1 MTACSRAS
9 GEARR
14 QAPDWGTLQPWEL
27 ASLGVCGVSED
38 DSVER
43 LSVTEAA
50 ERLGVTRDAIHKR
63 IRMGSIEHEQGA
75 DGRFYV
81 YVDTSTTAADTSTD
95 VTIDDRTDL
104 LIAEMQDRIRSLE
117 EANRENRRIIAALTS
132 RIPPMEAPASPE
144 SPQAPETATEQPGR
158 VEPQAAVESQ
168 QEATETATD
177 EQQGRGPIPDTAE
190 GRETGSERPWW
201 RRVFG
206 G

>member
-1 MTACSRAS
+1 
-9 GEARR
+9 
-14 QAPDWGTLQPWEL
+14 
-27 ASLGVCGVSED
+27 VSED

-63 IRMGSIEHEQGA
+63 IRIGSIEHEQGA

-81 YVDTSTTAADTSTD
+81 YVGTSTTAADTSTD
-95 VTIDDRTDL
+95 VSIDDRTDL

-144 SPQAPETATEQPGR
+144 SPQAPGTATEQPGR
-158 VEPQAAVESQ
+158 VEPQRAVEEP
-168 QEATETATD
+168 QEAGA
-177 EQQGRGPIPDTAE
+177 RV
-190 GRETGSERPWW
+190 SWW
-201 RRVFG
+201 RRFFSG
-206 G
+206 

>member
-1 MTACSRAS
+1 M
-9 GEARR
+9 
-14 QAPDWGTLQPWEL
+14 
-27 ASLGVCGVSED
+27 SED

-81 YVDTSTTAADTSTD
+81 YVDASTTAADTSTD
-95 VTIDDRTDL
+95 LSVDDRTDL

-144 SPQAPETATEQPGR
+144 SSQAPGTATEQPGR
-158 VEPQAAVESQ
+158 VEPQAPLEGAQAEPSG
-168 QEATETATD
+168 ATE
-177 EQQGRGPIPDTAE
+177 R
-190 GRETGSERPWW
+190 RSWW
-201 RRVFG
+201 RRMFG
-206 G
+206 FD

>member
-1 MTACSRAS
+1 M
-9 GEARR
+9 
-14 QAPDWGTLQPWEL
+14 
-27 ASLGVCGVSED
+27 SED

-63 IRMGSIEHEQGA
+63 IRMGSIEHEQDA

-81 YVDTSTTAADTSTD
+81 YVDASTTAADTSTGD
-95 VTIDDRTDL
+95 VSIDDRTDL

-144 SPQAPETATEQPGR
+144 APQAPGTATEQPGR
-158 VEPQAAVESQ
+158 VEPQAPLEGAQAEPSG
-168 QEATETATD
+168 ATERRT
-177 EQQGRGPIPDTAE
+177 
-190 GRETGSERPWW
+190 WW
-201 RRVFG
+201 RRKFG
-206 G
+206 FD

>member
-1 MTACSRAS
+1 M
-9 GEARR
+9 
-14 QAPDWGTLQPWEL
+14 
-27 ASLGVCGVSED
+27 SED

-50 ERLGVTRDAIHKR
+50 KRFGVTRDAIHKR
-63 IRMGSIEHEQGA
+63 IRMGSIEHEQSA

-81 YVDTSTTAADTSTD
+81 YVDTSTTAAHTSTD
-95 VTIDDRTDL
+95 VSIDDRTDL

-132 RIPPMEAPASPE
+132 RFPAIEAPE
-144 SPQAPETATEQPGR
+144 SLEPRSSEARATEQPGR
-158 VEPQAAVESQ
+158 VEPQAAVESP

-190 GRETGSERPWW
+190 GRETGSERPWR

>member
-1 MTACSRAS
+1 
-9 GEARR
+9 
-14 QAPDWGTLQPWEL
+14 
-27 ASLGVCGVSED
+27 VSKD

-50 ERLGVTRDAIHKR
+50 ERLGVSRDAIHKR

-81 YVDTSTTAADTSTD
+81 YVDASTTAADASTD
-95 VTIDDRTDL
+95 VSIDDRTDL

-158 VEPQAAVESQ
+158 VEPQAPLEGAQAEPSG
-168 QEATETATD
+168 ATE
-177 EQQGRGPIPDTAE
+177 R
-190 GRETGSERPWW
+190 RSWW
-201 RRVFG
+201 RRMFG
-206 G
+206 FD

>member
-1 MTACSRAS
+1 
-9 GEARR
+9 
-14 QAPDWGTLQPWEL
+14 
-27 ASLGVCGVSED
+27 VSED

-95 VTIDDRTDL
+95 LSIDDRTDL

-132 RIPPMEAPASPE
+132 RIPPMEAPASPA
-144 SPQAPETATEQPGR
+144 SPQAPSEARATEQPGR
-158 VEPQAAVESQ
+158 VEPQAPLEGAQAEPSG
-168 QEATETATD
+168 ATE
-177 EQQGRGPIPDTAE
+177 R
-190 GRETGSERPWW
+190 RKWW
-201 RRVFG
+201 RRIFG
-206 G
+206 FD

>member
-1 MTACSRAS
+1 
-9 GEARR
+9 
-14 QAPDWGTLQPWEL
+14 
-27 ASLGVCGVSED
+27 VSED

-81 YVDTSTTAADTSTD
+81 YVDASTTAADTSTD
-95 VTIDDRTDL
+95 VSVDDRTDL

-144 SPQAPETATEQPGR
+144 SPRAPETATEQPGR
-158 VEPQAAVESQ
+158 VKPQRAVEGTQ
-168 QEATETATD
+168 ETAEDTD
-177 EQQGRGPIPDTAE
+177 EQQGRGPIPEASSPQ
-190 GRETGSERPWW
+190 ETTERRSWW
-201 RRVFG
+201 RRWFG
-206 G
+206 S